1 MKKILVLAMVSL
13 LIFFPTISRSQSVKP
28 ITGSFINLT
37 YQDVRNKY
45 MNPQYFDNTDPQMW
59 RAKVRELHA
68 MGMEYL
74 VFLAVAN
81 DEKSFYPSKL
91 MPWAYPKEKQSP
103 VDAIMDEAAR
113 LNMKVFMSIG
123 WAKDQDDDIRDA
135 KIRNRQLAMMKEL
148 VTLYG
153 KHKALYGWYL
163 PVEDC
168 ICPVFAEHAVQ
179 AVNELT
185 KEARSLTP
193 GKKILISPYGLSQS
207 DFNRADYE
215 QQLAKL
221 KVDIIAYQDEVGCVR
236 EPFPIVNLKKNWK
249 KLRDIHNRLHI
260 ELWANVE
267 SFTWEKAP
275 NDRTS
280 ALIPAAFP
288 RLLSQMAAASE
299 APVDRIISFSVCG
312 IIDDPRSSYQ
322 LGQPVWSHQVY
333 NEYMAWKAG
342 SEYTSLME
350 SSFTKKLNN
359 SAGSHMIEESQKALL
374 DGVTAEENAAD
385 AAWVK
390 FGKGYHEVLIDMEKN
405 TTVRKI
411 LLRMLNDH
419 EGNIGLPLK
428 VYLFASSDA
437 KNYHLISIKDTP
449 VFPNNNLDVW
459 IDTICFDL
467 SDINTRYLKVAFDAP
482 QAVYM
487 DEIYVNPIKKN

>member
-1 MKKILVLAMVSL
+1 MKKSLVLALASL
-13 LIFFPTISRSQSVKP
+13 LVLFPTICLGQLVKP
-28 ITGSFINLT
+28 ITGTFINLV

-59 RAKVRELHA
+59 KAKVRELHD

-91 MPWAYPKEKQSP
+91 MPWAYPKEQQSP

-123 WAKDQDDDIRDA
+123 WAKDQDDNIRDP

-148 VTLYG
+148 SQLYG

-168 ICPVFAEHAVQ
+168 ICPIFAEHAVQ

-185 KEARSLTP
+185 EKARSLTP

-207 DFNRADYE
+207 DFTRSDYE

-221 KVDIIAYQDEVGCVR
+221 KVDIIAYQDEIGCVR
-236 EPFPIVNLKKNWK
+236 EAYPIVNLKKNWK
-249 KLRDIHNRLHI
+249 KLRDIHNRLHV
-260 ELWANVE
+260 ELWANIE

-288 RLLSQMAAASE
+288 RLLSQMVAASE
-299 APVDRIISFSVCG
+299 APVDRIISFSICG
-312 IIDDPRSSYQ
+312 ILDDPHSAYQ
-322 LGQPVWSHQVY
+322 LGQPVWSNKAY
-333 NEYMAWKAG
+333 SDYMSWKKR
-342 SEYTSLME
+342 SEFTSLLE
-350 SSFTKKLNN
+350 ASFTKRLVNTAKNT
-359 SAGSHMIEESQKALL
+359 MIEGSQKALL
-374 DGVTAEENAAD
+374 DGITAEENIAD
-385 AAWVK
+385 PAWTK
-390 FGKGYHEVLIDMEKN
+390 FSIGYHEVIVDMKQ
-405 TTVRKI
+405 TTTIRKI
-411 LLRMLNDH
+411 LVRMLNDH
-419 EGNIGLPLK
+419 EGNIGLPSK
-428 VYLFASSDA
+428 IYLFASSDA
-437 KNYHLISIKDTP
+437 KNYHLLSIKDTP
-449 VFPNNNLDVW
+449 YFPNNNHDAW
-459 IDTICFDL
+459 IDGVSFDL
-467 SDINTRYLKVAFDAP
+467 SNVNTRYLKVAFNAQQP
-482 QAVYM
+482 VYM
-487 DEIYVNPIKKN
+487 DEIFVNPVEKN